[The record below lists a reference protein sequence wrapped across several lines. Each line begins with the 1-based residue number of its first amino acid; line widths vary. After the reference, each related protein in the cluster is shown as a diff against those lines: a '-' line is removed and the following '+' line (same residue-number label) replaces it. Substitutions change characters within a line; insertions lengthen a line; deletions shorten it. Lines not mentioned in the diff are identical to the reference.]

1 MGSPEVGTQRGVAR
15 TRGDFFDGESPMKLE
30 PTILENRF
38 VRLEPIGA
46 THREDL
52 RDGLDARLAAFP

>member
-1 MGSPEVGTQRGVAR
+1 
-15 TRGDFFDGESPMKLE
+15 MKLE